1 MDGDIWMNN
10 IEMKRE
16 MKKMKSRIRIRYKS
30 KSKSESES
38 ESESESKIILN
49 MYRKYVF
56 RKYVCIEE
64 KENRIDSSMIIMS

>member
-30 KSKSESES
+30 KSKIKVKVKVKVKVKEYWICIES
-38 ESESESKIILN
+38 
-49 MYRKYVF
+49 MFRKYVF
-56 RKYVCIEE
+56 V
-64 KENRIDSSMIIMS
+64 

>member
-1 MDGDIWMNN
+1 MNK

-38 ESESESKIILN
+38 KSKRILN
-49 MYRKYVF
+49 MYRKYVQKVCLF
-56 RKYVCIEE
+56 RK
-64 KENRIDSSMIIMS
+64 KENRQQYDYNELKIVRLNEMK

>member
-38 ESESESKIILN
+38 ESKRIESKRILN
-49 MYRKYVF
+49 MYRKYV
-56 RKYVCIEE
+56 
-64 KENRIDSSMIIMS
+64 

>member
-1 MDGDIWMNN
+1 MNK

-38 ESESESKIILN
+38 ESKRILN
-49 MYRKYVF
+49 MYRKYVQKVCLF
-56 RKYVCIEE
+56 RK
-64 KENRIDSSMIIMS
+64 KENRQQYDYNELKIVRLNEMK

>member
-30 KSKSESES
+30 KSES
-38 ESESESKIILN
+38 ESESESKSKRILN
-49 MYRKYVF
+49 MYRKYV
-56 RKYVCIEE
+56 
-64 KENRIDSSMIIMS
+64 

>member
-1 MDGDIWMNN
+1 MNK

-38 ESESESKIILN
+38 ESSKRILN
-49 MYRKYVF
+49 MYRKYVQKVCLF
-56 RKYVCIEE
+56 RK
-64 KENRIDSSMIIMS
+64 KENRQQYDYNELKIVRLNEMK